1 MNMQEAIAAVTEGRD
16 LTQDEMRSVMKIIM
30 TGDATQSQ
38 IGGFLVG
45 LRMKGETV
53 DEITGAVETM
63 RALAA
68 GVAVSGEHII
78 DTCGTGGDSS
88 GVFNVSTAT
97 AFIVAAAG
105 GQVAKH
111 GNRSISS
118 KSGSSDLLE
127 TAGLNL
133 ALSPDQVSRCISE
146 LGVGFMFAPAHHSA
160 MKHAIGPR
168 REMAVRTI
176 FNILGPLTN
185 PAGAP
190 HQLLGVF
197 SRQWQRPMAEVLQRL
212 GSKHVMIVHAEDG
225 LDELSIAAPTHVV
238 ELKDNAIHEYTI
250 NPADY
255 GLAHPNL
262 EALVVDSAEQSLA
275 VIRSA
280 FANQAG
286 APLDMLLLNA
296 GAAIYVADLVASIAE
311 GVELAREMIAS
322 GKAQDKME
330 QLIALSKEMSA
341 A

>member
-1 MNMQEAIAAVTEGRD
+1 MNMQQAIMAVTERRD
-16 LTQDEMRSVMKIIM
+16 LSQAEMRSVMNIIM
-30 TGDATQSQ
+30 TGDATQAQ
-38 IGGFLVG
+38 VGGFLIG

-53 DEITGAVETM
+53 DEITGAVEAM
-63 RALAA
+63 RALAT
-68 GVAVSGEHII
+68 GVEAVGDHVI

-88 GVFNVSTAT
+88 GVFNVSTAC

-133 ALSPDQVSRCISE
+133 TLKPQQVAQCIRE
-146 LGVGFMFAPAHHSA
+146 VGVGFMFAPAHHSA

-190 HQLLGVF
+190 HQLLGVYA
-197 SRQWQRPMAEVLQRL
+197 REWQRPMAEVLRRL
-212 GSKHVMIVHAEDG
+212 GSKHVMVVHSEDG
-225 LDELSIAAPTHVV
+225 LDEISIAAPTHVV
-238 ELKDNAIHEYTI
+238 ELKDGEITEYTI
-250 NPADY
+250 DPAAYSLSHDS
-255 GLAHPNL
+255 LQD
-262 EALVVDSAEQSLA
+262 LVVEGSEQSLA
-275 VIRSA
+275 VITKV
-280 FANQAG
+280 FDNQAG

-296 GAAIYVADLVASIAE
+296 GAAIYVADLADSLETGIAK
-311 GVELAREMIAS
+311 AREVIAN
-322 GKAQDKME
+322 GQAQAKMD
-330 QLIALSKEMSA
+330 QLMTLSKEMS
-341 A
+341 

>member
-1 MNMQEAIAAVTEGRD
+1 MNMQQAIMAVTERRD
-16 LTQDEMRSVMKIIM
+16 LSQAEMRSVMNIIM
-30 TGDATQSQ
+30 TGDATQAQ
-38 IGGFLVG
+38 VGGFLIG

-53 DEITGAVETM
+53 DEITGAVEAM
-63 RALAA
+63 RALAT
-68 GVAVSGEHII
+68 GVEAVGDHVI

-88 GVFNVSTAT
+88 GVFNVSTAC

-133 ALSPDQVSRCISE
+133 TLKPQQVAQCIRE
-146 LGVGFMFAPAHHSA
+146 VGVGFMFAPAHHSA

-190 HQLLGVF
+190 HQLLGVYA
-197 SRQWQRPMAEVLQRL
+197 REWQRPMAEVLRRL
-212 GSKHVMIVHAEDG
+212 GSKHVMVVHSEDG
-225 LDELSIAAPTHVV
+225 LDEISIAAPTHVV
-238 ELKDNAIHEYTI
+238 ELKDGEITEYTI
-250 NPADY
+250 DPAAYSLSHDS
-255 GLAHPNL
+255 LQD
-262 EALVVDSAEQSLA
+262 LVVEGSEQSLA
-275 VIRSA
+275 VITKA
-280 FANQAG
+280 FDNQAG

-296 GAAIYVADLVASIAE
+296 GAAIYVADLADSLETGIAK
-311 GVELAREMIAS
+311 AREVIAN
-322 GKAQDKME
+322 GQAQAKMD
-330 QLIALSKEMSA
+330 QLMTLSKEMS
-341 A
+341 

>member
-250 NPADY
+250 NPTDY

-262 EALVVDSAEQSLA
+262 EALVVDSAEESLA

>member
-1 MNMQEAIAAVTEGRD
+1 MNMQQAITAVTERRD
-16 LTQDEMRSVMKIIM
+16 LSQAEMRAVMNIIM
-30 TGDATQSQ
+30 TGDATQAQ
-38 IGGFLVG
+38 VGGFLIG

-53 DEITGAVETM
+53 DEITGAVEAM
-63 RALAA
+63 RALAT
-68 GVAVSGEHII
+68 GVEAVGEHVI

-88 GVFNVSTAT
+88 GVFNVSTAC

-133 ALSPDQVSRCISE
+133 TLKPNQVAQCIRE
-146 LGVGFMFAPAHHSA
+146 VGVGFMFAPAHHSA

-197 SRQWQRPMAEVLQRL
+197 SREWQRPMAEVLRRL
-212 GSKHVMIVHAEDG
+212 GSKHVMVVHSEDG
-225 LDELSIAAPTHVV
+225 LDEISIAAPTHVV
-238 ELKDNAIHEYTI
+238 ELKDGDITEYTI
-250 NPADY
+250 DPAAHN
-255 GLAHPNL
+255 LAHDGL
-262 EALVVDSAEQSLA
+262 QDLVVDGSEQSLKLISA
-275 VIRSA
+275 A
-280 FANQAG
+280 FANQTG

-296 GAAIYVADLVASIAE
+296 GAAIYVADLADSLAAGIAK
-311 GVELAREMIAS
+311 AREVIAN
-322 GKAQDKME
+322 GQAQAKMD
-330 QLIALSKEMSA
+330 QLMTLSKEMS
-341 A
+341 

>member
-1 MNMQEAIAAVTEGRD
+1 MNMQQAITAVTERRD
-16 LTQDEMRSVMKIIM
+16 LSQAEMRAVMNIIM
-30 TGDATQSQ
+30 TGDATQAQ
-38 IGGFLVG
+38 VGGFLIG

-53 DEITGAVETM
+53 DEITGAVEAM
-63 RALAA
+63 RALAT
-68 GVAVSGEHII
+68 GVEAVGEHVI

-88 GVFNVSTAT
+88 GVFNVSTAC

-133 ALSPDQVSRCISE
+133 TLKPNQVAQCIRQV
-146 LGVGFMFAPAHHSA
+146 GVGFMFAPAHHSA

-197 SRQWQRPMAEVLQRL
+197 SREWQRPMAEVLRRL
-212 GSKHVMIVHAEDG
+212 GSKHVMVVHSEDG
-225 LDELSIAAPTHVV
+225 LDEISIAAPTHVV
-238 ELKDNAIHEYTI
+238 ELKDGDITEYTI
-250 NPADY
+250 DPAEHN
-255 GLAHPNL
+255 LAHDGL
-262 EALVVDSAEQSLA
+262 QDLVVDGSERSLNLITA
-275 VIRSA
+275 A
-280 FANQAG
+280 FANQTG

-296 GAAIYVADLVASIAE
+296 GAAIYVADLADSLAAGIAK
-311 GVELAREMIAS
+311 AREVIAN
-322 GKAQDKME
+322 GQAQAKMD
-330 QLIALSKEMSA
+330 QLMTLSKEMS
-341 A
+341 

>member
-133 ALSPDQVSRCISE
+133 ALSPEQVSRCISE

-212 GSKHVMIVHAEDG
+212 GSKHVMIV
-225 LDELSIAAPTHVV
+225 
-238 ELKDNAIHEYTI
+238 
-250 NPADY
+250 
-255 GLAHPNL
+255 
-262 EALVVDSAEQSLA
+262 
-275 VIRSA
+275 
-280 FANQAG
+280 
-286 APLDMLLLNA
+286 
-296 GAAIYVADLVASIAE
+296 
-311 GVELAREMIAS
+311 
-322 GKAQDKME
+322 
-330 QLIALSKEMSA
+330 
-341 A
+341 

>member
-1 MNMQEAIAAVTEGRD
+1 MNMQQAITAVTERRD
-16 LTQDEMRSVMKIIM
+16 LSQAEMRAVMNIIM
-30 TGDATQSQ
+30 TGDATQAQ
-38 IGGFLVG
+38 VGGFLIG

-53 DEITGAVETM
+53 DEITGAVEAM
-63 RALAA
+63 RALAT
-68 GVAVSGEHII
+68 GVEAVGEHVI

-88 GVFNVSTAT
+88 GVFNVSTAC

-111 GNRSISS
+111 GNPSISS

-133 ALSPDQVSRCISE
+133 TLKPNQVAQCIRQV
-146 LGVGFMFAPAHHSA
+146 GVGFMFAPAHHSA

-197 SRQWQRPMAEVLQRL
+197 SREWQRPMAEVLRRL
-212 GSKHVMIVHAEDG
+212 GSKHVMVVHSEDG
-225 LDELSIAAPTHVV
+225 LDEISIAAPTHVV
-238 ELKDNAIHEYTI
+238 ELKDGDITEYTI
-250 NPADY
+250 DPAAHN
-255 GLAHPNL
+255 LAHFSL
-262 EALVVDSAEQSLA
+262 QDLVVDGSEQSLKLITA
-275 VIRSA
+275 A
-280 FANQAG
+280 FANQTG

-296 GAAIYVADLVASIAE
+296 GAAIYVADLADSLAAGIAK
-311 GVELAREMIAS
+311 AREVIAN
-322 GKAQDKME
+322 GQAQAKMD
-330 QLIALSKEMSA
+330 QLMTLSKEMS
-341 A
+341 

>member
-1 MNMQEAIAAVTEGRD
+1 MNMQQAIMAVTERRD
-16 LTQDEMRSVMKIIM
+16 LSQAEMRSVMNIIM
-30 TGDATQSQ
+30 TGDATQAQ
-38 IGGFLVG
+38 VGGFLIG

-53 DEITGAVETM
+53 DEITGAVEAM
-63 RALAA
+63 RALAT
-68 GVAVSGEHII
+68 GVEAVGDHVI

-88 GVFNVSTAT
+88 GVFNVSTAC

-133 ALSPDQVSRCISE
+133 TLKPKQVAQCIRE
-146 LGVGFMFAPAHHSA
+146 VGVGFMFAPAHHSA

-190 HQLLGVF
+190 HQLLGVYA
-197 SRQWQRPMAEVLQRL
+197 REWQRPMAEVLRRL
-212 GSKHVMIVHAEDG
+212 GSKHVMVVHSEDG
-225 LDELSIAAPTHVV
+225 LDEISIAAPTHVV
-238 ELKDNAIHEYTI
+238 ELKDGEITEYTI
-250 NPADY
+250 DPAAYSLSHDS
-255 GLAHPNL
+255 LQD
-262 EALVVDSAEQSLA
+262 LVVEGSEQSLA
-275 VIRSA
+275 VITKV
-280 FANQAG
+280 FDNQAG

-296 GAAIYVADLVASIAE
+296 GAAIYVADLADSLETGIAK
-311 GVELAREMIAS
+311 AREVIAN
-322 GKAQDKME
+322 GQAQAKMD
-330 QLIALSKEMSA
+330 QLMTLSKEMS
-341 A
+341 

>member
-1 MNMQEAIAAVTEGRD
+1 MNMQQAIAAVTERRD
-16 LTQDEMRSVMKIIM
+16 LSQEEMRSVMNIIM
-30 TGDATQSQ
+30 TGEATQAQ
-38 IGGFLVG
+38 VGGFLIG

-53 DEITGAVETM
+53 DEITGAVEAM
-63 RALAA
+63 RALAT
-68 GVAVSGEHII
+68 GVKAVGEHVI

-88 GVFNVSTAT
+88 GVFNVSTAC
-97 AFIVAAAG
+97 AFMVAAAG

-133 ALSPDQVSRCISE
+133 ALKPDQVARCIDE
-146 LGVGFMFAPAHHSA
+146 VGVGFMFAPAHHSA

-197 SRQWQRPMAEVLQRL
+197 SRAWQRPMAEVLRRL
-212 GSKHVMIVHAEDG
+212 GSKHVMVVHSEDG
-225 LDELSIAAPTHVV
+225 LDEISIAAPTHVV
-238 ELKDNAIHEYTI
+238 ELKEGEISEYSI
-250 NPADY
+250 APADF
-255 GLAHPNL
+255 GLQHDSL
-262 EALVVDSAEQSLA
+262 HELVVDGSEQSLA
-275 VIRSA
+275 LIQSA

-286 APLDMLLLNA
+286 APLDMLLINA
-296 GAAIYVADLVASIAE
+296 GAAIYVADLADSIAA
-311 GVELAREMIAS
+311 GISKAREVIAS
-322 GKAQDKME
+322 GAAQAKMDALM
-330 QLIALSKEMSA
+330 QLSQEMSA
-341 A
+341 